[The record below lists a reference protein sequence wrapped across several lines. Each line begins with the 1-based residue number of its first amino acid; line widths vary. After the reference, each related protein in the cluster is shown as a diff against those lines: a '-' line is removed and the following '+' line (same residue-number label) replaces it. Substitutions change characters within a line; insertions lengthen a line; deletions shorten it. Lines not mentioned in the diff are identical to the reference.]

1 MIKLSTDKMTSTSN
15 LMVLERIIKI
25 LIKKIG
31 RRTSES
37 FAAVLIDKVLTDL
50 KKKYTFLEYITIT
63 NTQYS
68 EGINAIT
75 IQPDINSI
83 KPTLFYEA
91 IKEIIQK
98 TVQHLERNADFYFIR
113 EFQQAIRDIDDF
125 VLKDENINLGFMQHE
140 YIDYR
145 KKALRI
151 KNSQVIKY
159 VFEALL
165 RTLSYKM
172 PIKQAFQNLIVLMEK
187 LTSKYDFL
195 EYIQLSEIQDSEDI
209 FSIESKPDIDNIWS
223 GQIAAVIETIVEQVG
238 KSSDWERYDIF
249 LNHFKIELG
258 RERLNELETIGVNF
272 HRIQSEITRTEFNV
286 LVEKVLEVL
295 IQIISEKTSQAFAI
309 VIIDK
314 ILMELRKKY
323 EILQSITIDKSQYS
337 KGIESISI
345 LPNINLAEPY
355 QLGKAMRDIIRF
367 TRKNLGDEA
376 YSFIDDFKN
385 KLGADYIS
393 EIEDLGVN
401 LHFLEMEY
409 I

>member
-1 MIKLSTDKMTSTSN
+1 MTSTSN
-15 LMVLERIIKI
+15 LMVLERIIKT
-25 LIKKIG
+25 LIKNIG

-37 FAAVLIDKVLTDL
+37 FATVLIDKVLTDL
-50 KKKYTFLEYITIT
+50 KKKYTFLECISIT

-68 EGINAIT
+68 EGTNAISIQPEINAIE
-75 IQPDINSI
+75 
-83 KPTLFYEA
+83 PTLFYKA
-91 IKEIIQK
+91 IEEIIQK

-113 EFQQAIRDIDDF
+113 EFQQAIHDIDDF
-125 VLKDENINLGFMQHE
+125 VLQEENINLGFMQHQ
-140 YIDYR
+140 YIAYR

-151 KNSQVIKY
+151 KNSQVMKY

-165 RTLSYKM
+165 RTLSYKT
-172 PIKQAFQNLIVLMEK
+172 PIKQAFRNLVVLMEK

-195 EYIQLSEIQDSEDI
+195 DYIQLSEIQDSEDL
-209 FSIESKPDIDNIWS
+209 FSIESQPDIDNIWS
-223 GQIAAVIETIVEQVG
+223 GQIANAIETIVEQIG
-238 KSSDWERYDIF
+238 KSSDWERYDVF
-249 LNHFKIELG
+249 LNDFKIELG

-272 HRIQSEITRTEFNV
+272 HRIQSEITRTKFDV
-286 LVEKVLEVL
+286 LVEKILEVL

-337 KGIESISI
+337 KGIESINI
-345 LPNINLAEPY
+345 LPTINLAEPY

-376 YSFIDDFKN
+376 YNFIDDFKN